1 MTVNITQLQF
11 VAPQQLGV
19 ADLAPFYTVPT
30 LTTARIGRAVFTNT
44 SASAVTITAGISTGG
59 ALTVSNIMISSFPL
73 TAGQAYI
80 AAEFAGAVLPAG
92 SQIRALSNTFQAV
105 TFTASGIISQ

>member
-11 VAPQQLGV
+11 VAPQHLGV

-59 ALTVSNIMISSFPL
+59 ALTVSTIMISSFPL
-73 TAGQAYI
+73 TAGQAYV

>member
-19 ADLAPFYTVPT
+19 ADLAPFYTTPT

-73 TAGQAYI
+73 TAGQAYV